1 MLAVAEDST
10 LVHRAELCAPRGSD
24 AGQCVA
30 RLPRVFRIPAGAP
43 VLVARG
49 SRTALC
55 VALPLDAPPVR
66 RKDVRDASCAD
77 GLPDGTS
84 KTRIRVDRTLSFI
97 ASTSGCGADG
107 TGPAGDALTVSRV
120 LSALDRPR
128 RQKSGAGWPPAEEV
142 VVHVL
147 AAAAATGLTAG
158 AVVARAKT
166 ALRCVGCVPPP
177 EAGGGASLCVFGA
190 DGVTAVA
197 RVSTFPPAPVVI
209 ALGTRFAVAPCAE
222 DSAGDDSGPL
232 RAQQETSHAYA
243 AVRSLLR
250 QDVQSHWALGS
261 SPMTGLLLSGPPGIG
276 KTSGV
281 LAAAQDCGFAVACVR
296 RGRDRSHGA
305 PARAL
310 RAAFSE
316 ARNSLASGTRAIVFL
331 DEIDALCPKRAGGS
345 GGAGRAEENRA
356 VAQLLSLMDGG
367 VRRGSGGAEQVLYV
381 VAATNR
387 PGALDPALRRPGR
400 FDRELVLQAPGAEE
414 RARILRALDTRL
426 DEVSALEVAKKTAG
440 YVPADIVQLHAEA
453 ARLDGRF
460 ELALQ
465 VVRPSLLRGAL
476 SSDVPVTRWEDIGGL
491 HKVKRRLRMAV
502 EWPLVHPATF
512 RRLGLR
518 GPRGVLLHGPPG
530 CSKTTLGRAMATS
543 GHANFLHLSGADVY
557 SCFVGEAE
565 RLLREAFD
573 TARAAA
579 PTILFLDELDAL
591 VGKRTA
597 ASSPGTDGNQVQSRV
612 LSTLLT
618 EMDGLASSNGVLVV
632 GATNRLDLLD
642 DALLR
647 PGRFDEILAVDGL
660 SDADRLAV
668 LRIHAARVPGAADVD
683 LQRVA
688 QWMPNATGAE
698 VKSVC
703 QEAALCAMRDRSSGA
718 VVARLGHF
726 QSAVRSQGLNLA
738 R

>member
-1 MLAVAEDST
+1 MSIDPGDTASPRHRLPSVRTGDGIAGGWEEGEGRADKSRNNPRRSQVDFLSRRSHIVAVVLAGRSRPRARPSRPRRGASMPAVAEEST

-128 RQKSGAGWPPAEEV
+128 RQKSGTGWPPAEEV

-243 AVRSLLR
+243 AVRSLLG
-250 QDVQSHWALGS
+250 QDVLSHWALGS

-331 DEIDALCPKRAGGS
+331 DEIDARSAP
-345 GGAGRAEENRA
+345 AGRAAPAAPRKIA
-356 VAQLLSLMDGG
+356 PSHSCSRSWTGA
-367 VRRGSGGAEQVLYV
+367 SGEG
-381 VAATNR
+381 
-387 PGALDPALRRPGR
+387 
-400 FDRELVLQAPGAEE
+400 
-414 RARILRALDTRL
+414 
-426 DEVSALEVAKKTAG
+426 
-440 YVPADIVQLHAEA
+440 
-453 ARLDGRF
+453 
-460 ELALQ
+460 
-465 VVRPSLLRGAL
+465 
-476 SSDVPVTRWEDIGGL
+476 
-491 HKVKRRLRMAV
+491 
-502 EWPLVHPATF
+502 
-512 RRLGLR
+512 
-518 GPRGVLLHGPPG
+518 
-530 CSKTTLGRAMATS
+530 
-543 GHANFLHLSGADVY
+543 
-557 SCFVGEAE
+557 
-565 RLLREAFD
+565 
-573 TARAAA
+573 AAA
-579 PTILFLDELDAL
+579 P
-591 VGKRTA
+591 
-597 ASSPGTDGNQVQSRV
+597 SRS
-612 LSTLLT
+612 STL
-618 EMDGLASSNGVLVV
+618 
-632 GATNRLDLLD
+632 
-642 DALLR
+642 
-647 PGRFDEILAVDGL
+647 
-660 SDADRLAV
+660 
-668 LRIHAARVPGAADVD
+668 
-683 LQRVA
+683 
-688 QWMPNATGAE
+688 
-698 VKSVC
+698 
-703 QEAALCAMRDRSSGA
+703 
-718 VVARLGHF
+718 
-726 QSAVRSQGLNLA
+726 
-738 R
+738 